1 LLLRLLFGILNYD
14 RRQIVFYKSLSGKE
28 VVTSQIEKLSAQDQV
43 KVRNGLKLLN
53 LYQLQLLQTKW
64 VKKIY
69 ANPAIYE
76 LRIVGKF
83 NFRLLFSII
92 KSRYLVTNV
101 FIKKSQK
108 TPKSESDL
116 AIKRTREFT

>member
-1 LLLRLLFGILNYD
+1 MSYD
-14 RRQIVFYKSLSGKE
+14 KIVFYRSLSGKE
-28 VVTSQIEKLSAQDQV
+28 VVVNQIEKLSTRDQV

-53 LYQLQLLQTKW
+53 LYELKLLQTKW

-83 NFRLLFSII
+83 NFRLFFSVIQ
-92 KSRYLVTNV
+92 SHYLITNV
-101 FIKKSQK
+101 FVKKSQK
-108 TPKSESDL
+108 TPRSELDL
-116 AIKRTREFT
+116 AIKRTKEFT